1 MSAPAPAPAV
11 MAEEL
16 EAPRQERW
24 RKKRMEQAVV
34 AAASSESPQ
43 PPATPDSKVEFPAPV
58 TPETLTPTAVPA
70 GKGRKRKKQE
80 VPPASVLVWEAVPPT
95 PATAAASAQIL
106 QVAAEGVAVRKVR
119 KRDKLE
125 QGHSGQPPSPADVHP
140 QGGKTSTDGTDG
152 GVGGSK
158 RVRKRSSGKA
168 RVLTKGE
175 LLRMKFQAAKDKP
188 LPEGFL
194 PFMENPSYMD
204 QGYCL
209 PCDAFFE
216 QFCYKPEPR
225 KQPPSASG
233 PQEEVNVKEKKMPE
247 KKMSG
252 EKPEKKSQVL
262 SAAEKRSDVYRH
274 VPLDQLVPAPCS
286 PYKLLQEKYAH
297 DPWKVMIICMFLN
310 CTQGVQAKKV
320 LEGFF
325 KRYPDAQTAST
336 ADLEK
341 MAGYLAPLGFQNL
354 KAKRIQRF
362 SKGYVE
368 GEWTYVTELYGVG
381 KYAADAYAIFCAGR
395 ATEVVPKDHKL
406 VKYWNYVR
414 NLPAEEKRRLQER
427 QGNFALKAQGI
438 AVSS

>member
-1 MSAPAPAPAV
+1 MSAPAPAV

-16 EAPRQERW
+16 EATRQERW
-24 RKKRMEQAVV
+24 RKKHMEQAVV

-43 PPATPDSKVEFPAPV
+43 PPATPNSKVEFPAPV
-58 TPETLTPTAVPA
+58 TPETLTPTAAAA

-80 VPPASVLVWEAVPPT
+80 VPAASLLVGEAVPPT

-119 KRDKLE
+119 KRGKLE

-140 QGGKTSTDGTDG
+140 QGGKTSTDG

-158 RVRKRSSGKA
+158 SVRRSSGKP
-168 RVLTKGE
+168 RVLTKRE

-194 PFMENPSYMD
+194 PFMANPNYID
-204 QGYCL
+204 QGYCS
-209 PCDAFFE
+209 PCGAFFE

-225 KQPPSASG
+225 QGRNAPSL
-233 PQEEVNVKEKKMPE
+233 P

-297 DPWKVMIICMFLN
+297 DPWKVIIICMFLN
-310 CTQGVQAKKV
+310 CTQGVQVKKV
-320 LEGFF
+320 FEGFF

-341 MAGYLAPLGFQNL
+341 MAGYLAPLGFQNR

-368 GEWTYVTELYGVG
+368 GEWTYITELFGVG

-427 QGNFALKAQGI
+427 QGNFALEGEAGELCP
-438 AVSS
+438 